1 MKILY
6 RALIL
11 SIFFSSFS
19 MASAS
24 AQETWLQKV
33 KGFLFRSEKPVVEE
47 TVTVQEEEQTEP
59 SEKNRDL
66 PTFDFSEKV
75 IGNKDAPLR
84 IHVFTSLTCPHCTTV
99 HLQVI
104 PYLKDKYVNKGDALI
119 IQTDFP
125 LEPRAMTA
133 SLVAHCFTGD
143 QYYAFMDILFEHQ
156 TQWAVAPNLQ
166 EALLP
171 HAKLAGMSEK
181 KMIACATDESALK
194 EMTRQR
200 NLNIMQY
207 KLRVTPTVVF
217 QLGSEKEVVQGAPS
231 RDEIEKIIQ
240 KLKASYNGKWPS
252 EEPKKEKLKPS
263 AP

>member
-6 RALIL
+6 KALIF
-11 SIFFSSFS
+11 SIFFSTI
-19 MASAS
+19 SA
-24 AQETWLQKV
+24 APAFARETWLQKV
-33 KGFLFRSEKPVVEE
+33 KNFLFRSETPAVEE
-47 TVTVQEEEQTEP
+47 TVAVQEEEQVQP
-59 SEKNRDL
+59 AEKSRDL

-75 IGNKDAPLR
+75 IGSGDAPLK

-133 SLVAHCFTGD
+133 SLIAHCFTGD
-143 QYYAFMDILFEHQ
+143 QYYAFMDTLFEHQ

-171 HAKLAGMSEK
+171 HAKLAGMSEQ

-207 KLRVTPTVVF
+207 KLRVTPTIIF
-217 QLGSEKEVVQGAPS
+217 QLGSEKEVFQGAPG
-231 RDEIEKIIQ
+231 RDEMEKIIQ
-240 KLKASYNGKWPS
+240 KLKASYHGKWPS
-252 EEPKKEKLKPS
+252 EEPKKEKPKPS